1 MSAQIAINKKAKFDY
16 FIEEEVESGI
26 ALEGWKSKA
35 LEKEKPSLWI
45 AMCLLKT
52 VKLFYSAV

>member
-26 ALEGWKSKA
+26 ALEGWEVKSLREGKA
-35 LEKEKPSLWI
+35 QLVDSYVLIKKI
-45 AMCLLKT
+45 GRAH
-52 VKLFYSAV
+52 V